1 MCSIACLKDLNRAE
15 NKETEPHFSMDVQT
29 VDDNDGGD
37 DDNNDDSTHNGGN
50 DDSTNNDGNNDS
62 TSNGSG
68 TGDGS
73 SDPENEEI
81 SGSEKNEHSVYTF
94 LGVSGLYF
102 GCTSTFKSDKETL
115 EFIFGTSKTT
125 NQNFTQ
131 EEFEELLHTGERKY
145 GSLGAFTSYPERFSD
160 KVEIAYTDKHGRRWC
175 SSRITEKRSGNGI
188 ETSVKIDQSDGEFIL
203 EDAHKVEIAAE
214 TEGYRLK
221 GKFKCTL
228 YEVNGKAKK
237 KIKGDFLG
245 IVAPK

>member
-1 MCSIACLKDLNRAE
+1 MRKLMLFIMLVMCSIACQKDLNRAE
-15 NKETEPHFSMDVQT
+15 NKETELHFYMDVQT

-37 DDNNDDSTHNGGN
+37 DNDND
-50 DDSTNNDGNNDS
+50 DS
-62 TSNGSG
+62 TSNGGG
-68 TGDGS
+68 TGDGP
-73 SDPENEEI
+73 SDPVNEEI

-131 EEFEELLHTGERKY
+131 EEFEELIHTGERHY

-175 SSRITEKRSGNGI
+175 SSRINEKKTRDGI

>member
-1 MCSIACLKDLNRAE
+1 MKKLMLFIMLVMCSIACQKDLNRAE
-15 NKETEPHFSMDVQT
+15 NNETEPHFSMDVQT
-29 VDDNDGGD
+29 VDDIDGGD
-37 DDNNDDSTHNGGN
+37 DDNNDDSTNNGG
-50 DDSTNNDGNNDS
+50 
-62 TSNGSG
+62 G
-68 TGDGS
+68 TGDGP
-73 SDPENEEI
+73 SDTENEEI

-125 NQNFTQ
+125 KQNFTQ
-131 EEFEELLHTGERKY
+131 EEFEELIHIGERHY
-145 GSLGAFTSYPERFSD
+145 GSLGAFTTYPERFSD
-160 KVEIAYTDKHGRRWC
+160 KVEIAYTDKHGKRWC
-175 SSRITEKRSGNGI
+175 SSRITEKKTRNGI
-188 ETSVKIDQSDGEFIL
+188 ETSVKIDQLNGEFIL

-221 GKFKCTL
+221 GKFNCTL